1 MMFYMIEDILL
12 LHAVLVLEVVPYV
25 VYGTLYEYLYTILPL
40 HITLLVINTLSLLSY
55 LCTCSCIISNIIRIK
70 EKMKD
75 V

>member
-1 MMFYMIEDILL
+1 MIEDILL
-12 LHAVLVLEVVPYV
+12 LHAVLVLEVVLYV
-25 VYGTLYEYLYTILPL
+25 VYGTLHEYTIL

-55 LCTCSCIISNIIRIK
+55 LRTGSCIISNIIRIK